1 MQTAIKS
8 ASGQV
13 FIFSSFFLSTNLGDC
28 APTPSEQMHHQRS
41 SSSSSSSS
49 PTPFLHATHTRTQ
62 LGSCCWYTVLTHIA
76 GAESAKSVKKTVL
89 LLPRNLLASLHPS
102 ICSGRGT
109 KRWGGIKERILFFC
123 LQIWEERRRRRRV
136 FVCLRSGL
144 TCTYAK
150 GNLG

>member
-13 FIFSSFFLSTNLGDC
+13 FIFSSFFLSTNLGNC
-28 APTPSEQMHHQRS
+28 APTPSEQMHHQR

-62 LGSCCWYTVLTHIA
+62 LGGCCWGTVLTHIA
-76 GAESAKSVKKTVL
+76 SAESAKSVKKTVL

-109 KRWGGIKERILFFC
+109 KRWGGDKGKDTFF
-123 LQIWEERRRRRRV
+123 LLTDLGEERGKRRV